1 MSEAV
6 VSVARTAEEVERLRP
21 VWNELAPGHI
31 DSDIDY
37 FLAVAGNGQQVVS
50 PFVVHIRRASLPDI
64 LIVARLEN
72 LPVRFRLAYWT
83 FARTTVRAVVV
94 AFNGVLGAR
103 GPDDLAMAMAETLRL
118 LSQEKAGVILMRNVQ
133 SEGELHSVAKRMA
146 GALRVSH
153 AQRVDRAWS
162 AVIPRTLDL
171 FLAGRSARTR
181 STLRRDDRLLR
192 EALGDGLRL
201 RRFDRIEELGEL
213 CRDMTLV
220 SSRTY
225 QGALGAGYNDSPME
239 RALVSLGLRK
249 GIFRGWI
256 LYAGERPIAY
266 WAGMAHGQ
274 TFFPTTPG
282 FDPAFTHLS
291 VGRYTMFR
299 MIEDLCAE
307 GRYTQLDLGRGD
319 AQYKREYAVAT
330 GDLVDVWVAAPRPRP
345 IMIVGM
351 VSLSAA
357 IDRAGRTLI
366 DKLSWAQRLKK
377 AWRRKLSSLPGGAKR
392 LQPTSGDV

>member
-1 MSEAV
+1 M
-6 VSVARTAEEVERLRP
+6 
-21 VWNELAPGHI
+21 
-31 DSDIDY
+31 
-37 FLAVAGNGQQVVS
+37 AG
-50 PFVVHIRRASLPDI
+50 
-64 LIVARLEN
+64 
-72 LPVRFRLAYWT
+72 
-83 FARTTVRAVVV
+83 
-94 AFNGVLGAR
+94 
-103 GPDDLAMAMAETLRL
+103 TLRT
-118 LSQEKAGVILMRNVQ
+118 
-133 SEGELHSVAKRMA
+133 
-146 GALRVSH
+146 SH
-153 AQRVDRAWS
+153 AQRIDRAWS
-162 AVIPRTLDL
+162 AVVPQTLDL

-201 RRFDRIEELGEL
+201 RRFSRIEDLDEL
-213 CRDMTLV
+213 CHDMKLV

-249 GIFRGWI
+249 GIYRGWI

-266 WAGMAHGQ
+266 WAGMVHGQ

-282 FDPAFTHLS
+282 FDPAYTHLS

-307 GRYTQLDLGRGD
+307 GIVRRLDLGRGD
-319 AQYKREYAVAT
+319 AQYKREYAAVT
-330 GDLVDVWVAAPRPRP
+330 DDLVDVWVAAPRPWP
-345 IMIVGM
+345 IVVVCM

-357 IDRAGRTLI
+357 VDRMGRTLI

-377 AWRRKLSSLPGGAKR
+377 LWRRKLSSLPGGGKR